1 MSFDR
6 ALGTVPKMTA
16 LEGCGRI
23 VSNGAGATGEQAG
36 DMASAMTA
44 NLPALSGGQLV
55 VGCLRAHG
63 VEMAFSVA
71 GESYLEVLDA
81 LYDAPEI
88 HLVTC
93 RQEGGAAF
101 MAEAYGKLTGKPG
114 VLLVTRGPGACNASI
129 GIHTAFQDSTPM
141 VVLVGQVARHQ
152 IDREAFQE
160 VDFRKM
166 FAPLA
171 KWVAQIDMAERVPE
185 LINQAFQVAT
195 SGRPGPVVLALPEDM
210 LRDHSAA
217 AVVGP
222 YRPVHAHPGAA
233 DLAEMRR
240 LLVAA
245 ERPIMLVGG
254 GGWDDRACHDITKF
268 AEANHLPV
276 CCSFRR
282 QDIVDN
288 RSPSFVGDLGTG
300 ASAALV
306 ARIKEADL
314 LLAVGARIGE
324 ITSQSYSLMGV
335 PDPGK
340 VLVHIHAG
348 AEELGRVFR
357 PSLPIQSGMPE
368 FASAA
373 AALPAVPAPRW
384 ADWRAAVRSEYE
396 AGLAPTT
403 AGAALDLGKVM
414 TWLRD
419 RLPDDAI
426 ITSDAGNFSG
436 WPNRFLQYRRP
447 GRQLG
452 PTSGAMGYGVP
463 AALAAKLVHPERL
476 VVGFCG
482 DGGFMMTGQE
492 LATAKLEGT
501 GPIIL
506 VFNNAMYGTIRM
518 HQERRFPGRVVGTT
532 LKSPD
537 FLALARAYGVFG
549 ASISRTAEFAPAFE
563 EAAARNQAAIIELK
577 MDPETITTRTTLSEI
592 RRQAEAQISS

>member
-1 MSFDR
+1 M
-6 ALGTVPKMTA
+6 
-16 LEGCGRI
+16 
-23 VSNGAGATGEQAG
+23 ATN
-36 DMASAMTA
+36 SA
-44 NLPALSGGQLV
+44 PLSGGQLV
-55 VGCLRAHG
+55 VAALRAHQ

-88 HLVTC
+88 RLVTC

-160 VDFRKM
+160 VDFRRM

-171 KWVAQIDMAERVPE
+171 KWVAQIDLAERIPE
-185 LINQAFQVAT
+185 LVNQAFQVAS
-195 SGRPGPVVLALPEDM
+195 SGRAGPVVLALPEDM
-210 LRDHSAA
+210 LRDRCVAP
-217 AVVGP
+217 VCGP
-222 YRPVHAHPGAA
+222 YRAVHAHPGAA
-233 DLAEMRR
+233 DLAELRR
-240 LLVAA
+240 LLADA
-245 ERPIMLVGG
+245 QRPMLLVGG
-254 GGWDDRACHDITKF
+254 GGWSDAACHDITRF
-268 AEANHLPV
+268 AEANELPV

-288 RSPSFVGDLGTG
+288 RRRCFVGDLGTG
-300 ASAALV
+300 ASPALV
-306 ARIKEADL
+306 ARVRESDL
-314 LLAVGARIGE
+314 LLAAGARIGE
-324 ITSQSYSLMGV
+324 ITSQSYSLLGI

-340 VLVHIHAG
+340 TLIHIHPA

-357 PSLPIQSGMPE
+357 PTLAIQSGMAE
-368 FASAA
+368 FAAAA
-373 AALPAVPAPRW
+373 AALQPAPAAHRSG
-384 ADWRAAVRSEYE
+384 WRAAVRAEYE
-396 AGLAPTT
+396 QGLVPSPATS
-403 AGAALDLGKVM
+403 GGILDLGRIM
-414 TWLRD
+414 TWLRE

-426 ITSDAGNFSG
+426 VTSDAGNFSG

-463 AALAAKLVHPERL
+463 AAVAAKLVYPERI

-482 DGGFMMTGQE
+482 DGGFLMTGQE
-492 LATAKLEGT
+492 LATSLAAGI

-506 VFNNAMYGTIRM
+506 LFNNAMYGTIRM
-518 HQERRFPGRVVGTT
+518 HQERRFPGRVVGTA
-532 LKSPD
+532 LKNPD
-537 FLALARAYGVFG
+537 FTALARAYGAF
-549 ASISRTAEFAPAFE
+549 AARIARTEDFAPAFE
-563 EAAARNQAAIIELK
+563 EAAAGNRAAIIELA
-577 MDPETITTRTTLSEI
+577 MDPETITTRATLSAL
-592 RRQAEAQISS
+592 RRHAEAHPAEHG

>member
-1 MSFDR
+1 
-6 ALGTVPKMTA
+6 MT
-16 LEGCGRI
+16 
-23 VSNGAGATGEQAG
+23 T
-36 DMASAMTA
+36 
-44 NLPALSGGQLV
+44 NLLSGGQLV
-55 VGCLRAHG
+55 VAALRAHR
-63 VEMAFSVA
+63 VDMAFSVA

-81 LYDAPEI
+81 LFDAPEI
-88 HLVTC
+88 RLVTC

-129 GIHTAFQDSTPM
+129 GIHTAFQDSTPI

-222 YRPVHAHPGAA
+222 YRAVRAHPGAA

-240 LLVAA
+240 LLAAA

-254 GGWDDRACHDITKF
+254 GGWDDRACRDITKF
-268 AEANHLPV
+268 AEANELPV

-314 LLAVGARIGE
+314 VLAVGAQIGE
-324 ITSQSYSLMGV
+324 ITSQSYSLMGI

-340 VLVHIHAG
+340 VLIHIHAG

-357 PSLPIQSGMPE
+357 PSLPIQSGISE
-368 FASAA
+368 FAAAA
-373 AALPAVPAPRW
+373 AALPPVPAPRW
-384 ADWRAAVRSEYE
+384 SDWRAAVRSEYE
-396 AGLAPTT
+396 AGLVSTT
-403 AGAALDLGKVM
+403 AGVALDLGKVM
-414 TWLRD
+414 TWLRE

-426 ITSDAGNFSG
+426 VTSDAGNFSG

-463 AALAAKLVHPERL
+463 AAVAAKLVHPDRL

-492 LATAKLEGT
+492 IATSMLEGV

-518 HQERRFPGRVVGTT
+518 HQERRFPGRVVGTA
-532 LKSPD
+532 LKNPD
-537 FLALARAYGVFG
+537 FLGIARAYGIFG
-549 ASISRTAEFAPAFE
+549 ASVLRTEEFAPAFE
-563 EAAARNQAAIIELK
+563 EAAAGKGPAIIELK
-577 MDPETITTRTTLSEI
+577 MDPEMITTRTTLSEI
-592 RRQAEAQISS
+592 RREAEARQVQGMEV

>member
-1 MSFDR
+1 
-6 ALGTVPKMTA
+6 MT
-16 LEGCGRI
+16 
-23 VSNGAGATGEQAG
+23 T
-36 DMASAMTA
+36 
-44 NLPALSGGQLV
+44 NLLSGGQLV
-55 VGCLRAHG
+55 VGALRAHR
-63 VEMAFSVA
+63 VDMAFSVA

-81 LYDAPEI
+81 LFDAPEI
-88 HLVTC
+88 RLVTC

-101 MAEAYGKLTGKPG
+101 MAEAYGKLRGKPG

-210 LRDHSAA
+210 LRDHSSA
-217 AVVGP
+217 AVSGP
-222 YRPVHAHPGAA
+222 YRPVRAHPGAA
-233 DLAEMRR
+233 DLAELGR
-240 LLVAA
+240 LLAAA

-268 AEANHLPV
+268 AEANQLPV

-324 ITSQSYSLMGV
+324 ITSQSYSLMGI

-340 VLVHIHAG
+340 VLIHVHAG

-357 PSLPIQSGMPE
+357 PSLPIQSGMSE
-368 FASAA
+368 FAAAA
-373 AALPAVPAPRW
+373 AALPPVPAPRW
-384 ADWRAAVRSEYE
+384 SDWRAAVRSEYE
-396 AGLAPTT
+396 AGLVPTTT

-426 ITSDAGNFSG
+426 VTSDAGNFSG

-463 AALAAKLVHPERL
+463 AAVAAKLVHPDRL

-492 LATAKLEGT
+492 IATSMLEGV

-518 HQERRFPGRVVGTT
+518 HQERRFPGRVVGTA
-532 LKSPD
+532 LKNPD
-537 FLALARAYGVFG
+537 FLGLARAYGAFG
-549 ASISRTAEFAPAFE
+549 ASVARTEEFVPAFE
-563 EAAARNQAAIIELK
+563 EAAAGKGPAIIELK
-577 MDPETITTRTTLSEI
+577 MDPEMITTRTSLSEI
-592 RRQAEAQISS
+592 RREAETRQVQGMEV

>member
-1 MSFDR
+1 
-6 ALGTVPKMTA
+6 
-16 LEGCGRI
+16 
-23 VSNGAGATGEQAG
+23 
-36 DMASAMTA
+36 MAA
-44 NLPALSGGQLV
+44 NFPVMSGGQLV
-55 VGCLRAHG
+55 VASLKAHG

-101 MAEAYGKLTGKPG
+101 MAEASAKITGKPG

-129 GIHTAFQDSTPM
+129 GVHTAFQDSTPM

-166 FAPLA
+166 YAPLA
-171 KWVAQIDMAERVPE
+171 KWVTQIDMAERVPE
-185 LINQAFQVAT
+185 LLSQAFKVAT
-195 SGRPGPVVLALPEDM
+195 SGRPGPVVVALPEDM
-210 LRDHSAA
+210 LRETAA
-217 AVVGP
+217 AAAVGP
-222 YRPVHAHPGAA
+222 YRAVRAHPGTQ
-233 DLAEMRR
+233 DLAELRR
-240 LLVAA
+240 LLAAA
-245 ERPIMLVGG
+245 ERPIVLVGG
-254 GGWDDRACHDITKF
+254 SGWTDAACADLAKF
-268 AEANHLPV
+268 LAANDLPA
-276 CCSFRR
+276 CSSFRR

-288 RSPSFVGDLGTG
+288 RLPNWLGDLGTG
-300 ASAALV
+300 AAPTLV
-306 ARIKEADL
+306 QRVKQSDL
-314 LLAVGARIGE
+314 MLAIGARIGE
-324 ITSQSYSLMGV
+324 ITSQSYSLMGI

-340 VLVHIHAG
+340 TLIHIHAA

-357 PSLPIQSGMPE
+357 PTLAVQSGTPE
-368 FASAA
+368 IA
-373 AALPAVPAPRW
+373 AALSALEPVNSACW
-384 ADWRAAVRSEYE
+384 TQWRKDARAEYD
-396 AGLAPTT
+396 AGLEPSKLTDSP
-403 AGAALDLGKVM
+403 ALDLGKVM
-414 TWLRD
+414 TWLRQ

-463 AALAAKLVHPERL
+463 AAVAAKLARPQSV

-482 DGGFMMTGQE
+482 DGGFLMTGQE
-492 LATAKLEGT
+492 IATSLAEGP

-518 HQERRFPGRVVGTT
+518 HQERRFPGRISGTK
-532 LKSPD
+532 LKNPD
-537 FLALARAYGVFG
+537 FVALARAYGACAAHV
-549 ASISRTAEFAPAFE
+549 ARTEEFAPAFE
-563 EAAARNQAAIIELK
+563 EAIAAKRAAVIELK
-577 MDPETITTRTTLSEI
+577 MDPEMITTRTTLSAL
-592 RRQAEAQISS
+592 RKQAEALKP

>member
-1 MSFDR
+1 
-6 ALGTVPKMTA
+6 MT
-16 LEGCGRI
+16 
-23 VSNGAGATGEQAG
+23 T
-36 DMASAMTA
+36 
-44 NLPALSGGQLV
+44 NLLSGGQLV
-55 VGCLRAHG
+55 VAALRAHR
-63 VEMAFSVA
+63 VDTAFSVA
-71 GESYLEVLDA
+71 GESYLEVLDS
-81 LYDAPEI
+81 LFDAPEI

-222 YRPVHAHPGAA
+222 YRPVRAHPGAA
-233 DLAEMRR
+233 DLAEMCR
-240 LLVAA
+240 LLAA
-245 ERPIMLVGG
+245 AQRPMILVGG
-254 GGWDDRACHDITKF
+254 GGWDDRACRDITKF
-268 AEANHLPV
+268 AEANQLPV

-314 LLAVGARIGE
+314 VLAVGARIGE
-324 ITSQSYSLMGV
+324 ITSQSYSLMGI

-340 VLVHIHAG
+340 VLIHVHAG

-357 PSLPIQSGMPE
+357 PSLPIQSGMSE
-368 FASAA
+368 FAAAA

-384 ADWRAAVRSEYE
+384 SNWRATVRSEYE
-396 AGLAPTT
+396 AGLVPSA

-419 RLPDDAI
+419 RLPDNAI
-426 ITSDAGNFSG
+426 VTSDAGNFSG

-463 AALAAKLVHPERL
+463 AAVAAKLVHPERL

-492 LATAKLEGT
+492 LATSMLEGV

-518 HQERRFPGRVVGTT
+518 HQERRFPGRVVGTA
-532 LKSPD
+532 LKNPD
-537 FLALARAYGVFG
+537 FLGLARAYGVFG
-549 ASISRTAEFAPAFE
+549 ASVASTQEFAPAFE
-563 EAAARNQAAIIELK
+563 EAAAGKGPAIIELK
-577 MDPETITTRTTLSEI
+577 MDPEVITTRTTLSEI
-592 RRQAEAQISS
+592 RREAEARQVQGMEI

>member
-1 MSFDR
+1 
-6 ALGTVPKMTA
+6 MT
-16 LEGCGRI
+16 
-23 VSNGAGATGEQAG
+23 T
-36 DMASAMTA
+36 
-44 NLPALSGGQLV
+44 NLLSGGQLV
-55 VGCLRAHG
+55 VAALRAHR
-63 VEMAFSVA
+63 VDRAFSVA

-81 LYDAPEI
+81 LFDAPEI
-88 HLVTC
+88 RLVTC

-129 GIHTAFQDSTPM
+129 GVHTAFQDSTPM

-222 YRPVHAHPGAA
+222 YRAVHAHPGAA
-233 DLAEMRR
+233 DLAELRR

-245 ERPIMLVGG
+245 ERPIMMVGG
-254 GGWDDRACHDITKF
+254 GGWDDRACQDITKF
-268 AEANHLPV
+268 AQANQLPV

-288 RSPSFVGDLGTG
+288 RSPSYVGDLGTG

-314 LLAVGARIGE
+314 VLAVGARIGE
-324 ITSQSYSLMGV
+324 ITSQSYSLMGI

-340 VLVHIHAG
+340 VLIHVHAG

-357 PSLPIQSGMPE
+357 PSLPIQSGISE
-368 FASAA
+368 FAAAA
-373 AALPAVPAPRW
+373 AALPLVPEPRW
-384 ADWRAAVRSEYE
+384 SDWRAAVRSEYE
-396 AGLAPTT
+396 AGLVPAA

-426 ITSDAGNFSG
+426 VTSDAGNFSG

-463 AALAAKLVHPERL
+463 AAVAAKLVHPDRL

-492 LATAKLEGT
+492 IATSMLEGV

-518 HQERRFPGRVVGTT
+518 HQERRFPGRVVGTA
-532 LKSPD
+532 LKNPD
-537 FLALARAYGVFG
+537 FLGLARAYGVFG
-549 ASISRTAEFAPAFE
+549 ASVARAEEFAPAFE
-563 EAAARNQAAIIELK
+563 EAAAGKGPAIIELK
-577 MDPETITTRTTLSEI
+577 MDPEMITTRTTLSEI
-592 RRQAEAQISS
+592 RQEAEARQVQGMEV

>member
-1 MSFDR
+1 MGVLQLR
-6 ALGTVPKMTA
+6 IRGLAMATNLAL
-16 LEGCGRI
+16 
-23 VSNGAGATGEQAG
+23 
-36 DMASAMTA
+36 
-44 NLPALSGGQLV
+44 LSGGQLV
-55 VGCLRAHG
+55 VASLRAHG
-63 VEMAFSVA
+63 VEMAFGVA

-81 LYDAPEI
+81 LFDTPEI
-88 HLVTC
+88 RLVTC

-101 MAEAYGKLTGKPG
+101 MSEAYGKLTGKPG
-114 VLLVTRGPGACNASI
+114 LLLVTRGPGSCNASI

-152 IDREAFQE
+152 LDREAFQE

-171 KWVAQIDMAERVPE
+171 KWVAQIDLAERVPE

-210 LRDHSAA
+210 LRDRRAA
-217 AVVGP
+217 TVVGP
-222 YRPVHAHPGAA
+222 YRPVRAHPGAA
-233 DLAEMRR
+233 DLAELRR
-240 LLVAA
+240 LLAVA
-245 ERPIMLVGG
+245 ERPMMLVGG
-254 GGWDDRACHDITKF
+254 SGWSNEACRDIASF
-268 AEANHLPV
+268 VQANDLPV

-288 RSPSFVGDLGTG
+288 RLPCFVGDLGTG
-300 ASAALV
+300 ASPALV
-306 ARIKEADL
+306 GRIKETDL

-324 ITSQSYSLMGV
+324 ITSQSYTLLSI

-340 VLVHIHAG
+340 TLIHVHAG

-357 PSLPIQSGMPE
+357 PSLAIQSGMPE
-368 FASAA
+368 FAAAA
-373 AALPAVPAPRW
+373 AALAPIRVRRW
-384 ADWRAAVRSEYE
+384 TGWREAARAEYE
-396 AGLAPTT
+396 AGLAPSP
-403 AGAALDLGKVM
+403 ADGPLDLGEIMV
-414 TWLRD
+414 WLRN

-426 ITSDAGNFSG
+426 VTSDAGNFSG

-463 AALAAKLVHPERL
+463 AAVAAKLVHPDRL

-492 LATAKLEGT
+492 LATAALEGT

-506 VFNNAMYGTIRM
+506 LFNNSMYGTIRM
-518 HQERRFPGRVVGTT
+518 HQERRFPGRVVGTA
-532 LKSPD
+532 LKNPD
-537 FLALARAYGVFG
+537 FVALARAYGAFG
-549 ASISRTAEFAPAFE
+549 ASVMRTEEFEPAFK
-563 EAAARNQAAIIELK
+563 EAAAYKGAAVIELK
-577 MDPETITTRTTLSEI
+577 MNPEAITTRTTLSEI
-592 RRQAEAQISS
+592 RRQAEAHQTARVRS

>member
-1 MSFDR
+1 
-6 ALGTVPKMTA
+6 MT
-16 LEGCGRI
+16 
-23 VSNGAGATGEQAG
+23 T
-36 DMASAMTA
+36 
-44 NLPALSGGQLV
+44 NLLSGGQLV
-55 VGCLRAHG
+55 VAALRAHR
-63 VEMAFSVA
+63 VDMAFSVA

-81 LYDAPEI
+81 FFDAPEI
-88 HLVTC
+88 RLVTC

-114 VLLVTRGPGACNASI
+114 VLLVTRGPGACNSSI
-129 GIHTAFQDSTPM
+129 GVHTAFQDSTPM

-210 LRDHSAA
+210 LRDRRAA
-217 AVVGP
+217 ALVGP
-222 YRPVHAHPGAA
+222 YRPVHAHPGLT
-233 DLAEMRR
+233 DLAEMGRR
-240 LLVAA
+240 LAA
-245 ERPIMLVGG
+245 AARPIMLVGG
-254 GGWDDRACHDITKF
+254 SGWTDAACHDITRF
-268 AEANHLPV
+268 AEANELPV

-288 RSPSFVGDLGTG
+288 RSPCFVGDLGTG
-300 ASAALV
+300 ASPSLV
-306 ARIKEADL
+306 TRFKEADL

-324 ITSQSYSLMGV
+324 ITSQSYSLLGI

-340 VLVHIHAG
+340 ALVHVHAA
-348 AEELGRVFR
+348 AEELGRVFY
-357 PSLPIQSGMPE
+357 PTLAIQSGMPE
-368 FASAA
+368 FAVAA
-373 AALPAVPAPRW
+373 AGLPPVPTPRW
-384 ADWRAAVRSEYE
+384 SGWRQTVRSEYE
-396 AGLAPTT
+396 AGLVPTGF
-403 AGAALDLGKVM
+403 AGALDLDRVM
-414 TWLRD
+414 TWLRE

-426 ITSDAGNFSG
+426 VTSDAGNFSG
-436 WPNRFLQYRRP
+436 WPNRFLRYRRP

-463 AALAAKLVHPERL
+463 AAVAAKLVYPERL

-492 LATAKLEGT
+492 IATSMLEGA

-518 HQERRFPGRVVGTT
+518 HQERRFPGRVVGTA
-532 LKSPD
+532 LRNPD
-537 FLALARAYGVFG
+537 FPSLARAYGAFG
-549 ASISRTAEFAPAFE
+549 ASVMRTEEFAPAFE
-563 EAAARNQAAIIELK
+563 EAAARQGPAIIELK
-577 MDPETITTRTTLSEI
+577 MDPEIITTRTTLSEI
-592 RRQAEAQISS
+592 RRRAEARQVQPTEA